1 MIEKVA
7 STGNPTA
14 FRFPRTFLKEER
26 LDFSFSG
33 VKTSVLYEAK
43 GQPGAYSQPPALTS
57 SRVADI
63 AASFQAAVIDVLVT
77 KCRQALRRSGRR
89 TLCVGGGVAANSVFR
104 QALEE
109 MAQREKI
116 ELHLSPREYCTDNA
130 AMAAVG
136 WELFAEGQLAPLD
149 LDVVPG
155 LVRK

>member
-1 MIEKVA
+1 
-7 STGNPTA
+7 
-14 FRFPRTFLKEER
+14 
-26 LDFSFSG
+26 
-33 VKTSVLYEAK
+33 
-43 GQPGAYSQPPALTS
+43 
-57 SRVADI
+57 
-63 AASFQAAVIDVLVT
+63 VIDVLVT
-77 KCRQALRRSGRR
+77 KCRQALQRSGRK

-109 MAQREKI
+109 MSRREKI

-155 LVRK
+155 LVRKER